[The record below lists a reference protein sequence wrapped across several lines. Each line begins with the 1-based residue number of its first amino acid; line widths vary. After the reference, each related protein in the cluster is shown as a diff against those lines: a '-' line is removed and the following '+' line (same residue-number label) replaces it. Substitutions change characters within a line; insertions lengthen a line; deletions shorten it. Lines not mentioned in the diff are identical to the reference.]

1 LAAAAQSARTSLDL
15 SQDLQQ
21 AGLNDFLTVL
31 DSQRSL
37 LDAEFQQS
45 LARTQV
51 LVESVALYKALAGG
65 WPQ

>member
-1 LAAAAQSARTSLDL
+1 
-15 SQDLQQ
+15 LQQ